1 MADML
6 EIITNHSRI
15 LPVDIFGAIRDIG
28 ITAEFRQIGDDI
40 SGWIEKLSA
49 DKYLIVINAF
59 HSKTRQRFTGAHEL
73 GHYIYHR
80 DLLGRGVGDTR
91 AYRSAGTPFS
101 NAAIT
106 VQHERQANTFAA
118 NVLMPQEHIIRL
130 RSDGVVSPRDMAQRF
145 QVSEDAMRIRLG
157 LPRQASLLL

>member
-6 EIITNHSRI
+6 EIIAKHSRI
-15 LPVDIFGAIRDIG
+15 LPVDIFGAMRDIG
-28 ITAEFRQIGDDI
+28 ITVEFRQIGDDI
-40 SGWIEKLSA
+40 SGWIEKVSA
-49 DKYLIVINAF
+49 NKYLVVINEF
-59 HSKTRQRFTGAHEL
+59 HSKTRKRFTGAHEL

-80 DLLGRGVGDTR
+80 DLFGRGVGDTR
-91 AYRSAGTPFS
+91 AYRSVGTPFS

-130 RSDGVVSPRDMAQRF
+130 RLEGVVSAHDMAQRF
-145 QVSEDAMRIRLG
+145 QVSDDAMRIRLG
-157 LPRQASLLL
+157 LPRQASLFL